1 MCEVSDKIK
10 FCTCSSDVENL
21 KHYWVLHRKS
31 AYSDV
36 IEICVGTYMMP
47 NEKAMEFLEINT
59 TTLIKRL
66 NEADAFDIVLEL
78 KNKDILEVVINN
90 KTEKY
95 EDRITYAFEY
105 KKGKWKSIEYDFF
118 ELMNEFEETNS
129 GKMKNVLKK
138 KR

>member
-1 MCEVSDKIK
+1 MCEVSDNIK

-31 AYSDV
+31 KNL
-36 IEICVGTYMMP
+36 EEMQICVGTYIMP
-47 NEKAMEFLEINT
+47 NEKAMGFLEINT
-59 TTLIKRL
+59 KTLVKRL
-66 NEADAFDIVLEL
+66 NEPDAFDVVLEL
-78 KNKDILEVVINN
+78 KNKDILEVVLNN
-90 KTEKY
+90 NSKNY

-118 ELMNEFEETNS
+118 ELMNEFEETDA

-138 KR
+138 K

>member
-1 MCEVSDKIK
+1 MCEISDKIK

-31 AYSDV
+31 AKLD
-36 IEICVGTYMMP
+36 EMQFCVGTYMLP
-47 NEKAMEFLEINT
+47 NEKAMAFLEINT
-59 TTLIKRL
+59 TTLENRL
-66 NEADAFDIVLEL
+66 NEEDAFDVDLEL

-90 KTEKY
+90 SSKNY

-118 ELMNEFEETNS
+118 ELKNEFEETDS

-138 KR
+138 S